1 VFDAC
6 GAYNATLIVRFIT
19 RYNTAAAI
27 QRRQTIMPSIPASS
41 RALAYAALVCTT
53 ALWGSNGVVSRA
65 MMDAIPPLVMASAR
79 WAVVFVVL
87 LPFVWPERRAIGQTL
102 RRDWKL
108 LLLLTLIGS
117 APQTA
122 LVYTGLASSTA
133 IHLGLLNSTI
143 PVLIILIS
151 WGWYARRPRRLEAA
165 GLTISLC
172 GVLLILAHG
181 DLRSLLHLEFN
192 HGDLLMLGGMV
203 TWALY
208 TIRLKDRPQSLSV
221 YAFVFVLSLIGEMLT
236 LPLAAYQWVHT
247 ASIRLGARELLGLF
261 YIGALA
267 TLVST
272 VLFSYGVE
280 RVGAVRAGILIHLMA
295 VFSSIFAAL
304 FIGEHLFL
312 YHAAGFVM
320 VAGGAILGCIRPE
333 PVISSATSTKNLT
346 Q

>member
-1 VFDAC
+1 MSF
-6 GAYNATLIVRFIT
+6 L
-19 RYNTAAAI
+19 
-27 QRRQTIMPSIPASS
+27 PASS

-53 ALWGSNGVVSRA
+53 ALWGSNSVVSRA
-65 MMDAIPPLVMASAR
+65 LMDAIPPLVMAFAR

-87 LPFVWPERRAIGQTL
+87 LPLVWPERRAIVQSL

-108 LLLLTLIGS
+108 LLTLTLLGS
-117 APQTA
+117 APQTM
-122 LVYTGLASSTA
+122 LVYTGLSLSTA

-151 WGWYARRPRRLEAA
+151 WGWYARRPRRLEAI
-165 GLTISLC
+165 GLAISLA

-181 DLRSLLHLEFN
+181 DLRSLLQLQFN
-192 HGDLLMLGGMV
+192 SGDLLMLVAMV
-203 TWALY
+203 IWALY
-208 TIRLKDRPQSLSV
+208 TLRLKDRPQSLSV
-221 YAFVFVLSLIGEMLT
+221 FAFVFVLSLIGELLT
-236 LPLAAYQWVHT
+236 LPFAVLQWVQAGPIHM
-247 ASIRLGARELLGLF
+247 GAREWLGLF

-272 VLFSYGVE
+272 LLFSYGVE

-304 FIGEHLFL
+304 FIGEQLFI

-333 PVISSATSTKNLT
+333 PVISSAVSTKI
-346 Q
+346 

>member
-1 VFDAC
+1 MP
-6 GAYNATLIVRFIT
+6 FI
-19 RYNTAAAI
+19 
-27 QRRQTIMPSIPASS
+27 PVSS

-65 MMDAIPPLVMASAR
+65 LMDTMPPLVMASAR

-87 LPFVWPERRAIGQTL
+87 LPFIWPERRAIAHSL

-108 LLLLTLIGS
+108 LLALAVLGS
-117 APQTA
+117 APQSA
-122 LVYTGLASSTA
+122 LVYSGLSASTA

-165 GLTISLC
+165 GLAISLS

-181 DLRSLLHLEFN
+181 DLRSLLQLQFN
-192 HGDLLMLGGMV
+192 HGDLLMLGAMV
-203 TWALY
+203 IWALY
-208 TIRLKDRPQSLSV
+208 TVRVKDRPPALSV
-221 YAFVFVLSLIGEMLT
+221 FAFVFALSLIGELLI
-236 LPLAAYQWVHT
+236 LPLAALQWVQAGGVHW
-247 ASIRLGARELLGLF
+247 GARELLGLL
-261 YIGALA
+261 YIGAVA
-267 TLVST
+267 TLASA

-295 VFSSIFAAL
+295 VFSSVFAAL
-304 FIGEHLFL
+304 FIGERLFH

-320 VAGGAILGCIRPE
+320 VAGGAILGCLRPE
-333 PVISSATSTKNLT
+333 PVISSQASTKI
-346 Q
+346 QQ